1 MIKSGWY
8 LASKIFVSGAIV
20 YSCMRLG
27 RSVDEM
33 IERYLEAVPK
43 STHGSGEDHLET
55 SQRRAW
61 VTDALWRAKVDAEAP
76 PPINK

>member
-1 MIKSGWY
+1 MIESGWY

-33 IERYLEAVPK
+33 LLDYLKTATK
-43 STHGSGEDHLET
+43 STHGTGDDHFEAGLENLA
-55 SQRRAW
+55 RRPVEVKAI
-61 VTDALWRAKVDAEAP
+61 VD
-76 PPINK
+76 IIKKDQ